1 MDPIEVATAY
11 LDALV
16 RRDPSGVPL
25 TADVRRVVNGRA
37 SAVGDDALR
46 ESIRH
51 EPPLTIA
58 PDRRWVVG
66 SDELVAFYDLSA
78 DTGEGG
84 PVSVTVSERF
94 GLRDGLI
101 CDIEAFHTMTPGSPM
116 GWLDGVAEGA
126 ADEGVV
132 SAVRAYLDALV
143 SHDASAVSLADDV
156 RRVENGIVNGEG
168 SRHLRTE
175 LESDIMQM
183 VQGISD
189 ERWVIAGDS
198 AAVFY
203 NLSAGSP
210 GKVMPVMIA
219 ERFRTDRGALLEIE
233 AVFTMPKDES

>member
-1 MDPIEVATAY
+1 MNPIEVATAY

-25 TADVRRVVNGRA
+25 TADVRRVVNGQA
-37 SAVGDDALR
+37 SAAGDDALR

-51 EPPLTIA
+51 EPPFTIA
-58 PDRRWVVG
+58 PDRRWIVG

-78 DTGEGG
+78 EVGDGA
-84 PVSVTVSERF
+84 PIPVTVGERF
-94 GLRDGLI
+94 EFRDGLI
-101 CDIEAFHTMTPGSPM
+101 SEIEAVHITTPGPPL

-132 SAVRAYLDALV
+132 PAVRAYLDALV
-143 SHDASAVSLADDV
+143 SHEAGAVLLADDV
-156 RRVENGIVNGEG
+156 RRVENGNLTGEG
-168 SRHLRTE
+168 SDDLRTS
-175 LESDIMQM
+175 LESEIMQM

-210 GKVMPVMIA
+210 GDVMPVLIA
-219 ERFRTDRGALLEIE
+219 ERFRTNGGVLTEIE
-233 AVFTMPKDES
+233 AIFATPSS

>member
-1 MDPIEVATAY
+1 MNPIEVATAY

-16 RRDPSGVPL
+16 QRDPSGVPF
-25 TADVRRVVNGRA
+25 TADVRRIVNGRA
-37 SAVGDDALR
+37 SAAGEDALR
-46 ESIRH
+46 EAIRH
-51 EPPLTIA
+51 EPPLTIG
-58 PDRRWVVG
+58 PGQRWVVG

-78 DTGEGG
+78 DTGGG
-84 PVSVTVSERF
+84 APIPVTVGERF

-101 CDIEAFHTMTPGSPM
+101 CEIEAVHTTTPGLPM
-116 GWLDGVAEGA
+116 GWADSVADGT

-132 SAVRAYLDALV
+132 PAVRSYLDALV
-143 SHDASAVSLADDV
+143 SHEARVVPLSDDV
-156 RRVENGIVNGEG
+156 RRVENGNVTGEG
-168 SRHLRTE
+168 SKHLRTG

-210 GKVMPVMIA
+210 ADVMPVLIA
-219 ERFRTDRGALLEIE
+219 ERFRTDRGALTELE
-233 AVFTMPKDES
+233 AVFATPNE